1 MPRLIIP
8 GPAGAIEALLEMPA
22 AYSGGAAAVLC
33 HPHPLYGGTMRNK
46 VVARMAQALLDCGLA
61 ALRFNFRGVEA
72 SEGSHDAGKGE
83 VGDACAAADYL
94 LRTLAP
100 RRLLLGGFS
109 FGAWVAGRS
118 LEPCGAEAELI
129 GLLSV
134 GTPADMYD
142 YGFLAG
148 VRRPVFFVHGDA
160 DATCSP
166 AAVGPLA
173 HAEDRPRSLVLVKGA
188 DHFFTGRLKI
198 LQDVIRGHYEP
209 LLRRLEKSGRT

>member
-1 MPRLIIP
+1 MQRLILP
-8 GPAGAIEALLEMPA
+8 GPAGAIEALLEMPSS
-22 AYSGGAAAVLC
+22 YSGEAAAVLC

-83 VGDACAAADYL
+83 VDDACAAVDYL
-94 LRTLAP
+94 RRTLAP

-109 FGAWVAGRS
+109 FGAWVAARV
-118 LEPCGAEAELI
+118 LEPCGTETELI

-142 YGFLAG
+142 YGFFDA
-148 VRRPVFFVHGDA
+148 VRLPVFFVHGDA
-160 DATCSP
+160 DALCAP
-166 AAVGPLA
+166 AAVDSLA
-173 HAEDRPRSLVLVKGA
+173 RAGGRARSLVLVKGA

-198 LQDVIRGHYEP
+198 FQEVIRAHYQP
-209 LLRRLEKSGRT
+209 LMRRPGPSGGV